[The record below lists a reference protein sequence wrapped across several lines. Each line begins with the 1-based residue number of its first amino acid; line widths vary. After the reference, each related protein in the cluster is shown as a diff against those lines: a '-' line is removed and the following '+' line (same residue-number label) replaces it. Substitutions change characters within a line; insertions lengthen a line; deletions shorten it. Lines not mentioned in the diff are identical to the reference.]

1 MRDESTKQSA
11 QEYLAAKLLEEE
23 QSYEEKLNKETAF
36 ARSLHVWKS
45 VKDAILAQCSGWNAV
60 TKEQTIT
67 CKETPVGDLRVWFAS
82 RSKQMTVHY
91 NPKKL
96 LITVKNTARPEHE
109 KDVILRIEGYRTGSA
124 REVRLV
130 HNDQPANL
138 DMLILAELRVLA
150 GMSRQRNA

>member
-1 MRDESTKQSA
+1 MRDESAKQSA
-11 QEYLAAKLLEEE
+11 EEYLAAKLLEEE

-36 ARSLHVWKS
+36 ARSLQVWKS
-45 VKDAILAQCSGWNAV
+45 VKDAILAQCSEWNAV

-67 CKETPVGDLRVWFAS
+67 CKETPVGDLRVWFAN

-109 KDVILRIEGYRTGSA
+109 KDVILRIEGYRAGSA
-124 REVRLV
+124 REARLV